1 MYSSIAH
8 SLATFIVVLY
18 TCNVSCC
25 WLSDSWVTFS
35 FDAAGYPTIAT
46 PRPRYHRSVQY
57 FYLVAMEGMSS
68 TEAERTRKVRE
79 IEQLQATLQD
89 LDQRI
94 QGVQQENQELKLKS
108 KKLTVCIEEFV
119 AAAPPSTTDP
129 DKP

>member
-1 MYSSIAH
+1 MN
-8 SLATFIVVLY
+8 ATTATTSHYCVVLI
-18 TCNVSCC
+18 C
-25 WLSDSWVTFS
+25 D
-35 FDAAGYPTIAT
+35 
-46 PRPRYHRSVQY
+46 
-57 FYLVAMEGMSS
+57 
-68 TEAERTRKVRE
+68 K
-79 IEQLQATLQD
+79 D